1 MNTIMIKIPA
11 QLRHFTNEVTEE
23 ELTAVNVGEA
33 LLLLCQKYPDLS
45 SHLVDEN
52 KDLPSFVNLFID
64 DVNIKELDGLNTLL
78 QEDNVLNIEM
88 PIAF

>member
-64 DVNIKELDGLNTLL
+64 DVNIKELEGLNTLL

>member
-33 LLLLCQKYPDLS
+33 LLQLCQKYPDLS

-64 DVNIKELDGLNTLL
+64 DVNIKELEGLNTLL
-78 QEDNVLNIEM
+78 QEDNVLNIKM

>member
-1 MNTIMIKIPA
+1 MNTIMIKIPS
-11 QLRHFTNEVTEE
+11 QLRHFTNEVREE

-52 KDLPSFVNLFID
+52 KDLPGFVNLFID
-64 DVNIKELDGLNTLL
+64 NVDIKSLQGLNTLL
-78 QEDNVLNIEM
+78 QEDNELRIEM